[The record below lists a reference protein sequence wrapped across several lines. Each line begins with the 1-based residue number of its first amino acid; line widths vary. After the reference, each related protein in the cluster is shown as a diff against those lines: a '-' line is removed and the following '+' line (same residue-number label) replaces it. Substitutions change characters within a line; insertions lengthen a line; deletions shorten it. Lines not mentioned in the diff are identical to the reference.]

1 MMMRKTETMAMT
13 TTEMATTGTTILETT
28 MVETIIKGADPQ
40 VVGDSNTGSGS
51 TENRL

>member
-13 TTEMATTGTTILETT
+13 TTEMATTGTTILETRA
-28 MVETIIKGADPQ
+28 VETILKGADPQ